1 MFVWRDYL
9 RVSDMPKYELSIK
22 ATYLPGWGIYEGCRE
37 LVQNARDAE
46 VQYDAPMSISFAK
59 RKRAGRDTGAVV
71 ITNSGTV
78 LPKEALLI
86 GHTSKSGD
94 QRLIGKFGEG
104 LKFGVLALLRCGVE
118 IKIRNGSEVWVPSI
132 EHSEKFNAEV
142 LVFNVTTGH
151 KEENRVQFE
160 IVGVDEEDWKHISER
175 LLFIGEYPE
184 AIKVPGG
191 HILTSPKYKGQVFVK
206 GMFVSNTKS
215 FFGYDFEDADI
226 DRDRR
231 MVSNLSDKTGYLLA
245 EAIND
250 GQLITQVFGLLQDGA
265 EEAQYVSNWRL
276 NETGRK
282 AIAGEFVRN
291 NPGVIPVEYDSQV
304 KELESYGKRGRQV
317 PWAMRTILEAEM
329 GTAANTLVELRRSD
343 KCVYANADLE
353 PQELDNLKKVVSMT
367 GRACEKL
374 GEVVVS
380 LDRVFVV
387 DFHLPNRL
395 GTYDPNTG
403 NIRLARSIL
412 KSKGQALY
420 TFVHEVA
427 HTHGGD
433 GVRSHEESIGSIME
447 KILDEIL

>member
-1 MFVWRDYL
+1 
-9 RVSDMPKYELSIK
+9 MPKYELSIK
-22 ATYLPGWGIYEGCRE
+22 ATYLPGWGIYEGARE

-46 VQYDAPMSISFAK
+46 VQYDAPMTITFAK
-59 RKRAGRDTGAVV
+59 RKRDGRETGAVV
-71 ITNSGTV
+71 ITNTGTV

-118 IKIRNGSEVWVPSI
+118 IKIRNGSEVWIPSI
-132 EHSEKFNAEV
+132 QHSEKFNAEV

-191 HILTSPKYKGQVFVK
+191 HVLISPKYKGQIFVK

-231 MVSNLSDKTGYLLA
+231 MVSDLSDKTSHLLA
-245 EAIND
+245 GAVNEGHLAH
-250 GQLITQVFGLLQDGA
+250 QVFTLMQDGA
-265 EEAQYVSNWRL
+265 EEVNYLSNWRL
-276 NETGRK
+276 NESGRK
-282 AIAGEFVRN
+282 AIAGEFARH

-304 KELESYGKRGRQV
+304 KELESYGKKGRQV
-317 PWAMRTILEAEM
+317 PWGMRTILEAEL

-343 KCVYANADLE
+343 KVVYGLHELE
-353 PQELDNLKKVVSMT
+353 QDELDNLKKIVSMT

-374 GEVVVS
+374 AEVVVP
-380 LDRVFVV
+380 LDKVLVV
-387 DFHLPNRL
+387 DFHLANRL
-395 GTYDPNTG
+395 GSYDPNNG
-403 NIRLARSIL
+403 NIRIARSIL

-433 GVRSHEESIGSIME
+433 GVRSHEEAIGSIME
-447 KILDEIL
+447 KVLDELL

>member
-1 MFVWRDYL
+1 
-9 RVSDMPKYELSIK
+9 MPKYELSIK

-59 RKRAGRDTGAVV
+59 RKRSGRDTGAIV
-71 ITNSGTV
+71 ITNTGAV

-118 IKIRNGSEVWVPSI
+118 IKIRNGSEVWMPSI
-132 EHSEKFNAEV
+132 EHSDKFNAEV
-142 LVFNVTTGH
+142 LVFNVTSGH

-184 AIKVPGG
+184 SIKVPGG
-191 HILTSPKYKGQVFVK
+191 HVITSPKHRGQIFVK
-206 GMFVSNTKS
+206 GIFVAQTESV
-215 FFGYDFEDADI
+215 FGYDFEDADI

-231 MVSNLSDKTGYLLA
+231 MVSNLADKASYLLA
-245 EAIND
+245 GAVNE
-250 GQLITQVFGLLQDGA
+250 GHLVSQVFSLMQAGA
-265 EEAQYVSNWRL
+265 EEVSYLSNWRM
-276 NETGRK
+276 TDSGRK
-282 AIAGEFVRN
+282 AIAGEFARN

-304 KELESYGKRGRQV
+304 KELESYGKKGRQV
-317 PWAMRTILEAEM
+317 SWGMRTILEAEL

-343 KCVYANADLE
+343 KVVYANEDLE
-353 PQELDNLKKVVSMT
+353 QDELDNLKKIVQMT
-367 GRACEKL
+367 GRACQKL
-374 GEVVVS
+374 GENVVP
-380 LDRVFVV
+380 LEKVFVV
-387 DFHLPNRL
+387 DFHLANRL

-433 GVRSHEESIGSIME
+433 GVRSHEETIGNLME
-447 KILDEIL
+447 KILDELL